1 MKTIQNWMVWAIFYG
16 SLAGIL
22 FLVARGD
29 EYAPVAFQAIMW
41 VRIVT
46 TLGLCYAMTD
56 PVCIMNALPR
66 SRAFGA
72 ALLVAEGVVWLAMWE
87 MHLYFE
93 LLATVPALLVY
104 EGFRR
109 DALIANP

>member
-22 FLVARGD
+22 FLAARGD
-29 EYAPVAFQAIMW
+29 EYAPIAFQGIMW
-41 VRIVT
+41 VRIIT
-46 TLGLCYAMTD
+46 TLCLCFAMSDTSR
-56 PVCIMNALPR
+56 ILASLPR

-72 ALLVAEGVVWLAMWE
+72 ALLIAEGVVWRAMWE

-109 DALIANP
+109 DALVANP